1 MSCDYEFELPIYLI
15 FKYKTKKP
23 KKVAVNINWY
33 RNAHHIELNN
43 AKKMYSEL
51 MKEQISSFEPLQEG
65 VKIRVHYQYYS
76 ARNNNPD
83 LDNFVSAAK
92 KFFQD
97 AMVNHGFIPDD
108 NVNVIY
114 KNSEEYRGVDKE
126 NPRVVARVYV
136 D

>member
-1 MSCDYEFELPIYLI
+1 MSWDYEFDLPLYLT
-15 FKYKTKKP
+15 FTYKTKKP
-23 KKVAVNINWY
+23 KTIAVNINWY

-51 MKEQISSFEPLQEG
+51 MREQIKSFEPLPEG
-65 VKIRVHYQYYS
+65 VKIRVHYQYYA

-83 LDNFVSAAK
+83 LDNFVGAAK

-97 AMVNHGFIPDD
+97 AMVSHGFIPED

-114 KNSEEYRGVDKE
+114 KNSEEYMGIDRE
-126 NPRVVARVYV
+126 NPRIVARVYV